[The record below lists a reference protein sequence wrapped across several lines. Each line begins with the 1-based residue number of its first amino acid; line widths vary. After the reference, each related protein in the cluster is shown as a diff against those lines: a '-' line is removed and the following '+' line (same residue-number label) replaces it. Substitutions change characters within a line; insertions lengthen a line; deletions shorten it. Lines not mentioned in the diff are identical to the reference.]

1 MEQLSAQKL
10 LPENTPTEYKIC
22 PSCKGEWTR
31 LEPIGVCYDCALSKK
46 AEVDAAEKLKGE
58 TLAFIGIK
66 GYEQY
71 ALDKFKPLAGTEE
84 ALEACKTFNPDTDN
98 LYIHGPCGTGK
109 SHLAVSV
116 WRKFFEGKKS
126 GAVYRQPD
134 IMRLFRGREA
144 DEEFALLKLFDGYRC
159 LVIDDLGVGR
169 STEFSNQIIY
179 EIIERRANAMR
190 NGLIITSNLSL
201 DEFAQKSGDDR
212 LPSRIMGLCRRIKIT
227 SEKDMR
233 GEK

>member
-1 MEQLSAQKL
+1 MESISLPKL
-10 LPENTPTEYKIC
+10 PPENTPIEYKTC
-22 PSCKGEWTR
+22 PSCNGEWIR

-46 AEVDAAEKLKGE
+46 SEVAAADKLKGE

-71 ALDKFKPLAGTEE
+71 TLEKFKPLTGTEE
-84 ALEACKTFNPDTDN
+84 ALAACKGFDPETDN

-109 SHLAVSV
+109 SHLAIAA
-116 WRKFFEGKKS
+116 WRKFFDGKKS

-144 DEEFALLKLFDGYRC
+144 DEESMLLKAFESYRC
-159 LVIDDLGVGR
+159 LVIDDLGVGK

-190 NGLIITSNLSL
+190 NGIIITSNLSL

-233 GEK
+233 AA

>member
-1 MEQLSAQKL
+1 MEQLSEQKL
-10 LPENTPTEYKIC
+10 PQENTPISYKTC
-22 PSCKGEWTR
+22 PSCNGEWTK
-31 LEPIGVCYDCALSKK
+31 LELIGICYDCALTKK
-46 AEVDAAEKLKGE
+46 NEVKAAEKLKGD

-71 ALDKFKPLAGTEE
+71 TLEKFKSLPGTEG
-84 ALEACKTFNPDTDN
+84 ALAACKGFDPETDN
-98 LYIHGPCGTGK
+98 LYIHGVCGSGK
-109 SHLAVSV
+109 SHLAIAT
-116 WRKFFEGKKS
+116 WRKFFDGKKS

-144 DEEFALLKLFDGYRC
+144 DEEFALLKSFDSYRC
-159 LVIDDLGVGR
+159 LVIDDLGVGK
-169 STEFSNQIIY
+169 STEFSNQIVY

-201 DEFAQKSGDDR
+201 DEFAQKAGDDR

-227 SEKDMR
+227 STTDMR

>member
-1 MEQLSAQKL
+1 MDPISLPKL
-10 LPENTPTEYKIC
+10 APENTPYKTC
-22 PSCKGEWTR
+22 PSCNGEWTR

-46 AEVDAAEKLKGE
+46 SEVAAAEKLKGE

-84 ALEACKTFNPDTDN
+84 ALEACKTFDPDTDN

-116 WRKFFEGKKS
+116 WRKFFEGKRS
-126 GAVYRQPD
+126 CAVYRQPD

-144 DEEFALLKLFDGYRC
+144 DEEFTLLKFFDDYRC
-159 LVIDDLGVGR
+159 LVIDDLGVGK
-169 STEFSNQIIY
+169 STEFANQILY

-201 DEFAQKSGDDR
+201 DEFAQKAGDDR
-212 LPSRIMGLCRRIKIT
+212 LPSRIMGLCKRIKIT
-227 SEKDMR
+227 STKDMR
-233 GEK
+233 WQK

>member
-1 MEQLSAQKL
+1 
-10 LPENTPTEYKIC
+10 
-22 PSCKGEWTR
+22 
-31 LEPIGVCYDCALSKK
+31 
-46 AEVDAAEKLKGE
+46 
-58 TLAFIGIK
+58 
-66 GYEQY
+66 
-71 ALDKFKPLAGTEE
+71 
-84 ALEACKTFNPDTDN
+84 
-98 LYIHGPCGTGK
+98 
-109 SHLAVSV
+109 
-116 WRKFFEGKKS
+116 
-126 GAVYRQPD
+126 
-134 IMRLFRGREA
+134 MRLFRGREA